1 MVNVRRRNLM
11 KGLVTGGALLALG
24 IPLRVLASTTAG
36 SVRKFGLLLGNT
48 PADAAFAAG
57 VRTAYAL
64 SSNVRLNGIAESEA
78 AGRTESIGKAW
89 FSPPRVI
96 KLTGGLLNEYE
107 AVAKLLEGARGV
119 RWIAVMDDGSAA
131 VFMELMRSAGA
142 GLILRGSHAFSGHGA
157 FGRSSF
163 SREVPELRHV
173 WTAASPEFSA
183 GDVLAEK
190 LLPGHSS
197 FSIVEDFLSS
207 PHSAAGMSARRANKP
222 KPGFFSYRLDGF
234 DDIHL
239 HCSGLSAADGCES
252 VGWSKAGTWVPLKG
266 QELESEESPAPPRH
280 PQLQLTGWIE
290 SVGYAAMTAA
300 IGLHSYQI
308 PCSRRAFVH
317 QLPLGTRPR
326 RNIRAERFA
335 SFVIET

>member
-1 MVNVRRRNLM
+1 MDVRRRNLM
-11 KGLVTGGALLALG
+11 KGLVTGGTLLALG
-24 IPLRVLASTTAG
+24 IPPRVFASTTAG

-48 PADAAFAAG
+48 PVDAAFAAG

-78 AGRTESIGKAW
+78 AGRAESIGKVW

-96 KLTGGLLNEYE
+96 KLKGGLLTEYE

-131 VFMELMRSAGA
+131 VFMELMRNAGA
-142 GLILRGSHAFSGHGA
+142 GLILRGSHVFSSHSA

-163 SREVPELRHV
+163 SRDVPELRHV

-190 LLPGHSS
+190 LLPGYNS

-207 PHSAAGMSARRANKP
+207 GDFAARMYARRVNKP
-222 KPGFFSYRLDGF
+222 KPGFLSYRLDGF

-239 HCSGLSAADGCES
+239 HCSGLSAADSCES

-266 QELESEESPAPPRH
+266 QELESDEGSTRPRH
-280 PQLQLTGWIE
+280 AQMQLTGWIE

-300 IGLHSYQI
+300 MGLHSYQI
-308 PCSRRAFVH
+308 PCSQRAFVH
-317 QLPLGTRPR
+317 QLPLGPHPR
-326 RNIRAERFA
+326 RNVRTERFA

>member
-1 MVNVRRRNLM
+1 MDVHRRNLM

-24 IPLRVLASTTAG
+24 LPSRVFASTMAG
-36 SVRKFGLLLGNT
+36 SARKFGLLLVNT
-48 PADAAFAAG
+48 PVDAAFTAG

-64 SSNVRLNGIAESEA
+64 SSNARLNGISGSEA

-96 KLTGGLLNEYE
+96 KLKGGLLNEYE
-107 AVAKLLEGARGV
+107 VVAKLLEGAHGV

-131 VFMELMRSAGA
+131 VFMELMRNAGA
-142 GLILRGSHAFSGHGA
+142 GLILRGSHTFSSHGA
-157 FGRSSF
+157 SGRSSF
-163 SREVPELRHV
+163 SRDVPELRHV

-190 LLPGHSS
+190 LLPGYNS

-207 PHSAAGMSARRANKP
+207 EHSATGVYARRLNKP
-222 KPGFFSYRLDGF
+222 KPGFLSYRLDGF

-266 QELESEESPAPPRH
+266 QELESDEGSTRPRH
-280 PQLQLTGWIE
+280 AQMQLTGWIE

-308 PCSRRAFVH
+308 PCSQRAFVH
-317 QLPLGTRPR
+317 QLPLRPHPR
-326 RNIRAERFA
+326 RNVRTERFA

>member
-1 MVNVRRRNLM
+1 M

-24 IPLRVLASTTAG
+24 LPSRVFASTIPG

-64 SSNVRLNGIAESEA
+64 SSNARLNGIAESEA
-78 AGRTESIGKAW
+78 AGRTESIGKVW

-96 KLTGGLLNEYE
+96 KLKGGLLNEYE

-142 GLILRGSHAFSGHGA
+142 GLILRGSHAFSSHGA

-163 SREVPELRHV
+163 SRDVPELRHV
-173 WTAASPEFSA
+173 WTAASPEFGA

-190 LLPGHSS
+190 LLPGYSS
-197 FSIVEDFLSS
+197 FSIVEDFLLSQ
-207 PHSAAGMSARRANKP
+207 HSAAGMLARRVNKP
-222 KPGFFSYRLDGF
+222 KPGFLSYRLDGF

-252 VGWSKAGTWVPLKG
+252 VGWSKTGTWVPLQG
-266 QELESEESPAPPRH
+266 QEFELDKDSARSRY
-280 PQLQLTGWIE
+280 PQLRATGWIE

-300 IGLHSYQI
+300 MGSHSYQI
-308 PCSRRAFVH
+308 PCSQRAFVH
-317 QLPLGTRPR
+317 QLPLGSHPR
-326 RNIRAERFA
+326 RNVRTERFA

>member
-1 MVNVRRRNLM
+1 MDVRRRNLM
-11 KGLVTGGALLALG
+11 KGLVTGGTLLALG
-24 IPLRVLASTTAG
+24 IPPRVFASTTAG

-48 PADAAFAAG
+48 PVDAAFAAG

-64 SSNVRLNGIAESEA
+64 SSNARLNGVAESEA
-78 AGRTESIGKAW
+78 AGRAGSIGKAW
-89 FSPPRVI
+89 FSPPRMI
-96 KLTGGLLNEYE
+96 KLKGGLLTEYE
-107 AVAKLLEGARGV
+107 VVGKLLEGARGV

-131 VFMELMRSAGA
+131 VFMELMRNAGA
-142 GLILRGSHAFSGHGA
+142 GLILRGSHAFSRHGA
-157 FGRSSF
+157 SGGSSF
-163 SREVPELRHV
+163 SQEVPELRHV

-190 LLPGHSS
+190 LLPGYNS

-207 PHSAAGMSARRANKP
+207 EHFAARMYPRRLNKP
-222 KPGFFSYRLDGF
+222 KPGFLSYRLDGF

-266 QELESEESPAPPRH
+266 QELESDEGSTRPRPA
-280 PQLQLTGWIE
+280 QMQLTGWIE

-300 IGLHSYQI
+300 MGLHSYQI
-308 PCSRRAFVH
+308 PCSQRAFVH
-317 QLPLGTRPR
+317 QLPLGPHPR
-326 RNIRAERFA
+326 RNVRTERFA